1 MLVLTQKCLKSP
13 VNYLTLHLY
22 PHKSSNKIEQTSCL
36 LSAVGSASVSRNRAD
51 MREDYPNLQP
61 RYVTWLGI
69 KPPAFCCTGRHS
81 NQLGHPA
88 RARTFIKLC
97 NKNVVGGPA
106 SASAGQEQSLG
117 KLGWRGA
124 MPATSFGLFS
134 LFFLPWVFLQRTVKH
149 GSLGVN
155 RLLCLIS
162 VEWFQVLKCLKTD
175 WA

>member
-22 PHKSSNKIEQTSCL
+22 PHKSSNEIQQTSCL

-61 RYVTWLGI
+61 RYVPWLGI

-88 RARTFIKLC
+88 RARTLHKIMQQECSGKSCQCLRWPGAELREVGVKRC
-97 NKNVVGGPA
+97 NA
-106 SASAGQEQSLG
+106 SSFFWTLFLVLSAMGIS
-117 KLGWRGA
+117 
-124 MPATSFGLFS
+124 ATD
-134 LFFLPWVFLQRTVKH
+134 
-149 GSLGVN
+149 
-155 RLLCLIS
+155 C
-162 VEWFQVLKCLKTD
+162 
-175 WA
+175 